1 MFGSLGPMEI
11 GLILLFGVLLF
22 GKRLP
27 SVGRSIGQS
36 IVEFKKGYRGLEEEL
51 DGASTPAPAI
61 EQQGGAA
68 PTSDQIRPPQRI
80 TPSAP
85 KFEDNSSA
93 VTTPPQV

>member
-51 DGASTPAPAI
+51 DGGSTPAASI
-61 EQQGGAA
+61 EQKGGGAA
-68 PTSDQIRPPQRI
+68 SEQIRPPQRI
-80 TPSAP
+80 APSAP
-85 KFEDNSSA
+85 KFEDNSTA